1 MKEGMIVISR
11 AGHDKGHAMVVVSV
25 EGDFALVCDGKHRP
39 LDRPKRK
46 RQKHLSPTN
55 KFLNTQDYETNRSLR
70 RSLAVFKL
78 SFIKEELD
86 LG

>member
-11 AGHDKGHAMVVVSV
+11 AGHDKGSAMVVVSV

-46 RQKHLSPTN
+46 KHKHLCPTTTFLNAQDYQTN
-55 KFLNTQDYETNRSLR
+55 KSLR
-70 RSLAVFKL
+70 RSLAIFKL
-78 SFIKEELD
+78 SLKKEELD